1 MEQISVSIQD
11 DVSVHDK
18 TNEGKNKW
26 TVGGRKERQGVR
38 NMKLKS
44 ALISLDWELWYFN
57 FFPQILMTA
66 ISFG

>member
-1 MEQISVSIQD
+1 MQD
-11 DVSVHDK
+11 DVSLYDK

-26 TVGGRKERQGVR
+26 RVGGRKERQGVR
-38 NMKLKS
+38 NMKLNY